1 MTDPVADMLTRI
13 RNALK
18 ARQSTVKMPS
28 SKQKE
33 GIASV
38 LKQEGYIQDFRVAA
52 EGSHRLLKVY
62 LKYGPLGED
71 VIRKIQ
77 RASRPGQ
84 RVYRSVGDLPR
95 VGNGVGIA
103 IVSTSRGILC
113 DRDCRRLK
121 VGGEVLCTV
130 I

>member
-71 VIRKIQ
+71 VIRKIR
-77 RASRPGQ
+77 RASSPGQ